1 MKKPFYWKTR
11 LTWVLIVVRW
21 VKEGE
26 ERRETAGAPGQHFIH
41 RPDLNISLVQVTST
55 FVILDTFY
63 FCLSWPHGGISSV
76 AAWVSPPQFCLRRC
90 SSSFFSPCS
99 ITLTRAARG
108 GKWVLTCLI
117 AFDSSLSSPVD
128 QWSSVLF
135 IRNINAPHIPAA
147 SATVQWAQ
155 PDSEALFSICS

>member
-1 MKKPFYWKTR
+1 MKKPFNWKTR
-11 LTWVLIVVRW
+11 LTWVLIDVRW

-26 ERRETAGAPGQHFIH
+26 KNKEERNRW
-41 RPDLNISLVQVTST
+41 RPWSTFHTPTRPKYITGST

-76 AAWVSPPQFCLRRC
+76 AAWVSPPQFCLRRW